1 MMNISVN
8 TSSISKIARFS
19 GFLYLF
25 IAVCGGF
32 AFFAGYENLIVTGD
46 AAATANNIINSES
59 LFRIG
64 FAGDALTFLS
74 EIVLTILLYHLF
86 KPVNKTLSQIAAFS
100 RLAMTTMIGM
110 NLLNK
115 LIVMHLLSSPDYSA
129 VFTTEQL
136 HALVNLFMTA
146 FGFGSLIW
154 GIFFGLHLL
163 VIAYLIFNSSYF
175 PKLLGI
181 LFAFASFGYLIHSF
195 GHFLLPQFETFY
207 TVVVLATVP
216 AELAFAFWLLI
227 RGVNVK
233 QWKKRAFVPARA

>member
-1 MMNISVN
+1 MKDAPN
-8 TSSISKIARFS
+8 KIARFS
-19 GFLYLF
+19 GFIYLF

-32 AFFAGYENLIVTGD
+32 AFFAGYENLFVIGD
-46 AAATANNIINSES
+46 SAATAANIINSEAV
-59 LFRIG
+59 FRIG

-86 KPVNKTLSQIAAFS
+86 TPVNKILSQIAAFA
-100 RLAMTTMIGM
+100 RLAMTAMIGM

-115 LIVMHLLSSPDYSA
+115 LMVLYLLNNADYA
-129 VFTTEQL
+129 AAFTTEQL
-136 HALVNLFMTA
+136 HVLADFLMTA

-163 VIAYLIFNSSYF
+163 IIGYLIFKSSYF

-181 LFAFASFGYLIHSF
+181 LFLFASFGYFLNSF
-195 GHFLLPQFETFY
+195 GILLAPQYEAFY
-207 TVVVLATVP
+207 NVIILATVP

-227 RGVNVK
+227 RGINVK
-233 QWKKRAFVPARA
+233 QWQQKALIPA

>member
-1 MMNISVN
+1 MNISVN
-8 TSSISKIARFS
+8 SSSISKIARFS

-32 AFFAGYENLIVTGD
+32 AFFAGYENLLVPED
-46 AAATANNIINSES
+46 SAATANNIINSEAI
-59 LFRIG
+59 FRIG
-64 FAGDALTFLS
+64 FAGDALTFLG
-74 EIVLTILLYHLF
+74 EIVLTILLYQLF
-86 KPVNKTLSQIAAFS
+86 KPVSKTFSQIAAFS

-115 LIVMHLLSSPDYSA
+115 LIVLHLLNSADYSA
-129 VFTTEQL
+129 IFTTEQL

-146 FGFGSLIW
+146 YGFGSLIW

-163 VIAYLIFNSSYF
+163 IIGYLIFNSSYF

-181 LFAFASFGYLIHSF
+181 LFAFASFGYLIDSF
-195 GHFLLPQFETFY
+195 GTFLLPQFGAFY
-207 TVVVLATVP
+207 TVVILATIP

-227 RGVNVK
+227 KGVNGK
-233 QWKKRAFVPARA
+233 QWEKRALVPALL